1 MKNSTNLPN
10 EFRKGLNHKLTFAAS
25 ALLFS
30 GAAFHAGAQV
40 TMSNS
45 GATTPSAGSDGI
57 SQTDSSGSLLSYVD
71 YSNTQTAQS
80 FSLGSSPFYSLN
92 SISLKANSD
101 YGGTSPTEAYLHSWS
116 IEVASFD
123 NLASGGFGGRT
134 DQDAGAPPFSSAYL
148 NNTSLG
154 TGVNNYVNFTGI
166 TGLAANP
173 TAGDWITFTFDTPI
187 LLSGNA
193 SYAFE
198 VGSST
203 GWAGFDVSSSDVY
216 AGGYDFNSWGNVGDN
231 NNYVHNSTA
240 VDKTFVVN
248 LTAVPEPSVAALGGL
263 GMLVLFVLKRKNA
276 AC

>member
-1 MKNSTNLPN
+1 MKNSNKHTNR
-10 EFRKGLNHKLTFAAS
+10 FRKGLNHKLTFAAS
-25 ALLFS
+25 ALLVS
-30 GAAFHAGAQV
+30 GAVLKANAQV

-45 GATTPSAGSDGI
+45 GATAPSAGSDGI
-57 SQTDSSGSLLSYVD
+57 SQLDSSGSLVSYID

-80 FSLGSSPFYSLN
+80 FSLGNSPFYNLN

-101 YGGTSPTEAYLHSWS
+101 FGGSSPTEAYLHTWG

-134 DQDAGAPPFSSAYL
+134 DQDASAPAFSSAYL
-148 NNTSLG
+148 NNTSMG

-166 TGLAANP
+166 AGLAVNP

-187 LLSGNA
+187 TLSGNA

-198 VGSST
+198 VSSST

-216 AGGYDFNSWGNVGDN
+216 AGGYDFTSWGNVGDN
-231 NNYVHNSTA
+231 NNYVHNTST
-240 VDKTFVVN
+240 VDKAFVLN
-248 LTAVPEPSVAALGGL
+248 LTAVPEPSTLALAGL
-263 GMLVLFVLKRKNA
+263 AVTALMLRRRR
-276 AC
+276 